1 MNYIMYL
8 AYIYTKKGL
17 TRKLIFQHKYIYS
30 ILIYACISIN
40 LFYVDTHFIRQD
52 STTPHEQM
60 FGSMRASPVRNS
72 NISMD
77 EILCIATESLIGQN

>member
-1 MNYIMYL
+1 MY
-8 AYIYTKKGL
+8 
-17 TRKLIFQHKYIYS
+17 QHK
-30 ILIYACISIN
+30 
-40 LFYVDTHFIRQD
+40 FIRQD

-77 EILCIATESLIGQN
+77 EIICIAKESLIGQN